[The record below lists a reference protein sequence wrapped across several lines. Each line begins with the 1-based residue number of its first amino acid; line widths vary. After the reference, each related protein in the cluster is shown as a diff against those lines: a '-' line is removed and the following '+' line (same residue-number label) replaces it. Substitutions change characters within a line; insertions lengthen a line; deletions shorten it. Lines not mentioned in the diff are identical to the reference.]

1 MSQRD
6 AARRENRA
14 GAELRNRL
22 LKLVR
27 VVELERRPDPSKLQE
42 LPTPPDSMSQVAI
55 GVPPSGLV
63 STKDSG
69 SEALAEM

>member
-1 MSQRD
+1 
-6 AARRENRA
+6 
-14 GAELRNRL
+14 
-22 LKLVR
+22 
-27 VVELERRPDPSKLQE
+27 
-42 LPTPPDSMSQVAI
+42 MSQVAI